1 MPHVLTMP
9 GVADC
14 EAGMIARWYKQPGD
28 RVLRGEPLVELTF
41 SSAARPKLQ
50 LKQATTKHDS
60 IAHLIDPAVTFRLI
74 RTESDLNI
82 TTTTAVART
91 IHMVVAADID
101 GILRSIVDTTGQP
114 IQPGRIIAQFASE
127 MS

>member
-14 EAGMIARWYKQPGD
+14 EAGVIARWYKQPGD

-41 SSAARPKLQ
+41 SSAAQTKRHLTP
-50 LKQATTKHDS
+50 ATTTHAS
-60 IAHLIDPAVTFRLI
+60 IAHLIDPTLTLRPI
-74 RTESDLNI
+74 RTESELTI
-82 TTTTAVART
+82 TTTTTVART

-101 GILRSIVDTTGQP
+101 GILRSIVGATGQS

>member
-14 EAGMIARWYKQPGD
+14 EAGVIARWYKQPGD

-41 SSAARPKLQ
+41 SSVARPKLH
-50 LKQATTKHDS
+50 LKQTINTHNS
-60 IAHLIDPAVTFRLI
+60 IAHLIDPALTFRLI
-74 RTESDLNI
+74 RTESELHI

-91 IHMVVAADID
+91 IHMVVAADIE
-101 GILRSIVDTTGQP
+101 GILRSIVGATGQP
-114 IQPGRIIAQFASE
+114 IQSGSIIAQFASE

>member
-14 EAGMIARWYKQPGD
+14 EAGVIARWYKQPGD

-50 LKQATTKHDS
+50 LKQAINSHAS
-60 IAHLIDPAVTFRLI
+60 IAHLIDPALTFRLI

-82 TTTTAVART
+82 ITTTVVTRT

-101 GILRSIVDTTGQP
+101 GILRSIVGATGQP

-127 MS
+127 LS